1 MLLKRADDGGESM
14 QRKGSAVWQ
23 GDVKSGQGS
32 LSTESRVLDKTQYSF
47 SARFAN
53 GIGTNPEEL
62 LAAAHA
68 GCFTMSLSSQ
78 LGKACLRPRRPDVTA
93 TITLE
98 KVAEHHAITRSHLDP
113 SARVPGAQQLG
124 FDAAVSAAETGC
136 PVSKLFRAEISVD
149 ARLDAGF

>member
-53 GIGTNPEEL
+53 GIGTNPEE
-62 LAAAHA
+62 
-68 GCFTMSLSSQ
+68 
-78 LGKACLRPRRPDVTA
+78 
-93 TITLE
+93 
-98 KVAEHHAITRSHLDP
+98 
-113 SARVPGAQQLG
+113 
-124 FDAAVSAAETGC
+124 
-136 PVSKLFRAEISVD
+136 
-149 ARLDAGF
+149 